1 MAALFEGR
9 RRGSVLLTLLVN
21 GDLAHEALLVTS
33 GFLNERCAAYRVD
46 PRNFSRCARARAGPT
61 AVQKLRIVALGI
73 SGGRSLTGPL
83 RDARRFPSTRLQ
95 PVPELRRCGL
105 GFCPSFKGHFLSRRA
120 KP

>member
-83 RDARRFPSTRLQ
+83 RDARRFPSTRL
-95 PVPELRRCGL
+95 
-105 GFCPSFKGHFLSRRA
+105 
-120 KP
+120 